1 MLNFESSPLETEK
14 QSRTTQIR
22 HGDTLFELIEQAA
35 SSLAVDKSVFLRA
48 AIAKEAQ
55 RVLEA
60 QSRHV
65 LTPEDAALLD
75 PNLHERAGF
84 SCGVARLDNY
94 LKRNAKKQQKDD
106 MTRVYVIVEN
116 GHKTILG
123 YHAINL
129 GMMNVDELSK
139 RPRGELL
146 NTAKYPF
153 CSLDM
158 LRLVNQHKDKV
169 WALF

>member
-22 HGDTLFELIEQAA
+22 HGDGLFELIEQAA

-65 LTPEDAALLD
+65 LTPEDAALFTKALD
-75 PNLHERAGF
+75 TPPAPTPRAL
-84 SCGVARLDNY
+84 A
-94 LKRNAKKQQKDD
+94 AKKA
-106 MTRVYVIVEN
+106 
-116 GHKTILG
+116 
-123 YHAINL
+123 YHDRIIHA
-129 GMMNVDELSK
+129 D
-139 RPRGELL
+139 
-146 NTAKYPF
+146 
-153 CSLDM
+153 
-158 LRLVNQHKDKV
+158 
-169 WALF
+169 